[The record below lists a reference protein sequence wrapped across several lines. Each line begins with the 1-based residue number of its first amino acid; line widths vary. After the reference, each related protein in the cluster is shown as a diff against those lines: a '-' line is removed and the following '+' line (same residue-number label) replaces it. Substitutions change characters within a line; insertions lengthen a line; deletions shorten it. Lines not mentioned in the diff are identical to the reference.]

1 MKATDAIGKHKLRL
15 SIDVRRIAAAWRWM
29 KRKGIIKGG

>member
-1 MKATDAIGKHKLRL
+1 MMNISKRKLRL
-15 SIDVRRIAAAWRWM
+15 AIDVRRIAAAWRWL

>member
-1 MKATDAIGKHKLRL
+1 VNIGNHKLRL
-15 SIDVRRIAAAWRWM
+15 SIDVRRIAAAWKWL